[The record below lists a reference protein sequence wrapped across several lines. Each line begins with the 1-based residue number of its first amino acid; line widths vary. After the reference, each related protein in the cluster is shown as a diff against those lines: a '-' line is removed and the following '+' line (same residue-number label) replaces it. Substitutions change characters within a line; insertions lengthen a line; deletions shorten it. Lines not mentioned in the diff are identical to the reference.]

1 MKKAAAGIPFY
12 RLYSCDSFSYAIFT
26 ALSRSFSSLF
36 SSFYAL
42 SGSSPFFIFALSA
55 ALLFPT
61 VSLLF
66 PAASLIFRGLPILCI

>member
-12 RLYSCDSFSYAIFT
+12 RFYSCDSFFHLII
-26 ALSRSFSSLF
+26 LLLF
-36 SSFYAL
+36 RQSFYAL
-42 SGSSPFFIFALSA
+42 SDSSPFFVFALSA